1 MTATTGA
8 GELTGDYVLDT
19 ARTRLGFVSRSL
31 LVVKVRGRFE
41 EFEGSARLDG
51 DDPSRSV
58 VRLTIRARSI
68 RTDHEKRDEHLRG
81 GDFLDADRHP
91 LLTFSSTAVEPAGP
105 RFRVTGDLTVRGV
118 TSTVVLDLERTGTGT
133 DPQGGLRL
141 GFAARGTLD
150 RRDWGI
156 TWGRGMIAGKV
167 ALELD
172 VALVRRGPG

>member
-68 RTDHEKRDEHLRG
+68 RTDHDTRDGHLRG
-81 GDFLDADRHP
+81 GDFLGADRHP
-91 LLTFSSTAVEPAGP
+91 LLTFSSTGVEPAGP
-105 RFRVTGDLTVRGV
+105 GFRVTGDLTVRGV
-118 TSTVVLDLERTGTGT
+118 TRTVVLDLERTGDAT
-133 DPQGGLRL
+133 DPQGHLRL
-141 GFAARGTLD
+141 AFAARGSLD

-156 TWGRGMIAGKV
+156 TWGRGTIARKV

-172 VALVRRGPG
+172 VTVVRRGPG